1 MCKAG
6 AGEQCE
12 VLDKGARLRS
22 GLNNKSFEVCS
33 DGNYERSRVKG
44 SSFIRIRLCKRVIS
58 APAIDASDGVQPEW
72 SKCAVEPLRLG

>member
-44 SSFIRIRLCKRVIS
+44 SSFIRI
-58 APAIDASDGVQPEW
+58 AFANE
-72 SKCAVEPLRLG
+72 